1 MLLVSL
7 RVCLARLLVKEK
19 VPQDEMLLQHY
30 DLRQPP
36 KDDVEDVRLGLP
48 DNREEIPSREERLA
62 VPFVGNDFKQLV
74 QADE

>member
-7 RVCLARLLVKEK
+7 RVCLARLLVKKK

-36 KDDVEDVRLGLP
+36 KDDVENVRLGLP
-48 DNREEIPSREERLA
+48 DNREEIPSRDECLV
-62 VPFVGNDFKQLV
+62 VPFAGNDFKQLV
-74 QADE
+74 